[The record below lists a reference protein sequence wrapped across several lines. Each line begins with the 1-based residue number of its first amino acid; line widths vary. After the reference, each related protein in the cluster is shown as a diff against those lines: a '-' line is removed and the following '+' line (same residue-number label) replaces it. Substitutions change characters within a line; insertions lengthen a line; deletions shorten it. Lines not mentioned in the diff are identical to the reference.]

1 MSVSHTVKV
10 EYLIEGDAAGEPVR
24 SYTISSEGGD
34 DVSLSVADST
44 TDQLVAFTCDFSQAK
59 FFYIYSDQDVTI
71 CTNDASSGSPDQT
84 LTITAT
90 IPFLWIY
97 GSGIT
102 CPITTDIT
110 ALYATNASGS
120 TANIPIRK
128 LEDLTV

>member
-71 CTNDASSGSPDQT
+71 ETNDGDTPDDT
-84 LTITAT
+84 FNIAAG

-102 CPITTDIT
+102 CPISTDIT
-110 ALYATNASGS
+110 SLHVTNASGS
-120 TANIPIRK
+120 TANIRIRK